1 MRPKILTVDDSKAVR
16 IIVKKTFKM
25 YDCDIVEAGNGAEG
39 MDMCMREKPDLILLD
54 VTMPVMDGVEM
65 LGKLKENSELKDIP
79 VIMLTAESGQEI
91 VVKIAKLG
99 VRDYIVKPFKEE
111 ALIEKVIRI
120 IELKAQAQT
129 KAAKGMND
137 PCQIVIVEDKEAIV
151 TQIQQALSEHAN
163 WKVMHMADPNEAFE
177 HSKNNDV
184 DLYMVSLSLANEGAF
199 NFFRLLRSAVKTSGT
214 PVLGMALKTAQAE
227 QQQAQKAG
235 FAGFVAKPI
244 DAMDVKEKVC
254 KGLNIDRTGEMFMQE
269 NGALRIQLPKEMNAT
284 LMQDLGPMMQK
295 RIQDAVE
302 SGMSKINFDMRQMS
316 DFSMDIMKTMMT
328 GTACCDALS
337 IPYQFMAPQSIMD
350 KAKAFEETARWQ
362 FAPMETAAMN

>member
-16 IIVKKTFKM
+16 IIVKKTFKL
-25 YDCDIVEAGNGAEG
+25 YDCEIMEASNGAEG

-65 LGKLKENSELKDIP
+65 LAKLKETSELKDIP

-120 IELKAQAQT
+120 VELKAQTQA
-129 KAAKGMND
+129 KAPKAMND
-137 PCQIVIVEDKEAIV
+137 SCQIVVVEDKEAIF

-163 WKVMHMADPNEAFE
+163 WKIMRIGDANEAFE
-177 HSKNNDV
+177 HSKNNEI
-184 DLYMVSLSLANEGAF
+184 DLYLVSLSLPNEAAF
-199 NFFRLLRSAVKTSGT
+199 NFFRLLRSVVKTSST

-235 FAGFVAKPI
+235 FAGFVSKPI
-244 DAMDVKEKVC
+244 DAMDLKDKIY
-254 KGLNIDRTGEMFMQE
+254 KGLNIDRSAEMFMQE
-269 NGALRIQLPKEMNAT
+269 NGALRIQLPKEMNPAF
-284 LMQDLGPMMQK
+284 MQDFGPMMQK

-302 SGMSKINFDMRQMS
+302 SGMSKIHFDMRQMMN
-316 DFSMDIMKTMMT
+316 FSMDSMKVVMT
-328 GTACCDALS
+328 GTTCCDALA
-337 IPYQFMAPQSIMD
+337 IPYQFMATQPIIDQ
-350 KAKAFEETARWQ
+350 AKAFEETARWQ
-362 FAPMETAAMN
+362 FATTENAMN